1 VIVNEASG
9 RRLREE
15 DCQLSFSGHFGGLVG
30 WRVWGYESISSGSQD
45 Y

>member
-15 DCQLSFSGHFGGLVG
+15 DCQVSFSGGFGGLVG
-30 WRVWGYESISSGSQD
+30 W
-45 Y
+45 